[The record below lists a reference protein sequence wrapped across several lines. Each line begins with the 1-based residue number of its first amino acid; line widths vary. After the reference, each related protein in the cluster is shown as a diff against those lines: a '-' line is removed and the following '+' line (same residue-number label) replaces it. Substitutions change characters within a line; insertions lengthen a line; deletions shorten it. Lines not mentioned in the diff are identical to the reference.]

1 MLYVRC
7 LDTGAEFGF
16 VAKTPYE
23 AMDKMR
29 YFLNLK
35 REDPGATINKTVS
48 GMHLW
53 MDHSGRTYSI
63 ANN

>member
-7 LDTGAEFGF
+7 LDTGVEFGF
-16 VAKTPYE
+16 TAKTPYE

-29 YFLNLK
+29 YFLDLK
-35 REDPGATINKTVS
+35 QKDPGATINKTAS

-63 ANN
+63 RNN